1 MDKRKEL
8 CVQLRKLDPGS
19 ESTSGESQ
27 TYPQR
32 ISSFFARRR
41 NWIAK
46 SKPDPEPQNSQL
58 RWSDVTM
65 ISAFFVVMEGFAFDV
80 SDLSDDIEYLA
91 LTSRG
96 CIDFAKAGLI
106 IPNILENR
114 NIADRSK
121 ADSLGKVLVCVQAL
135 WMVVNCV
142 ARKASGLPTTLV
154 S

>member
-1 MDKRKEL
+1 
-8 CVQLRKLDPGS
+8 
-19 ESTSGESQ
+19 
-27 TYPQR
+27 
-32 ISSFFARRR
+32 
-41 NWIAK
+41 
-46 SKPDPEPQNSQL
+46 
-58 RWSDVTM
+58 M